1 MKAMDP
7 LQLQLG
13 PADPGI
19 IVTQS
24 VRNSNP
30 ALVRLPKSIKNAH
43 IKGQARYVSHEQFNH
58 AYLKHVTTSYSY
70 PLYASLVTNTAIDQ
84 GPRGKK
90 NLGRCDRR
98 PR

>member
-24 VRNSNP
+24 VHKQQSGF
-30 ALVRLPKSIKNAH
+30 
-43 IKGQARYVSHEQFNH
+43 GQASQIH
-58 AYLKHVTTSYSY
+58 KKTPTSKVKPATSVMSSSIT
-70 PLYASLVTNTAIDQ
+70 PTSNTSPPVI
-84 GPRGKK
+84 PIRSM
-90 NLGRCDRR
+90 RHW
-98 PR
+98 